1 MQESLHIHTCMG
13 TMLDVMA
20 FIVIKQKLTFTLNPS
35 FAHLG
40 KDGAT
45 RPHNHVHLMDHW
57 IIWSFV

>member
-45 RPHNHVHLMDHW
+45 RPHNHVHLMDH
-57 IIWSFV
+57 